1 MKPVIWLALLLGLIS
16 PLSGAE
22 VVITSPDHACPFAYG
37 EMIRCQLS
45 VDRSLERGTDKYP
58 ERVMAGSRSGGVLC
72 SMKNS
77 VFKKT
82 TINLALVLLF
92 GLLAA
97 CAETT
102 SSYASRRPLT
112 ASRDSSGPVHDP
124 DIIKGG
130 VRIPVDTYYNWPP
143 IGDQGPR

>member
-1 MKPVIWLALLLGLIS
+1 
-16 PLSGAE
+16 
-22 VVITSPDHACPFAYG
+22 
-37 EMIRCQLS
+37 
-45 VDRSLERGTDKYP
+45 
-58 ERVMAGSRSGGVLC
+58 MAGSPSGGVPS

-77 VFKKT
+77 ILKQT
-82 TINLALVLLF
+82 TINLSVVLLF
-92 GLLAA
+92 GLLGA

-112 ASRDSSGPVHDP
+112 ASRDSSGPVQDP
-124 DIIKGG
+124 DIITGG